1 MSNEE
6 TVWAETTDGG
16 LLKQLFGY
24 YPTLHDAVL
33 RLIEINPAA
42 DLITMD
48 VDYQDM
54 VGEDSGQDM
63 KVRIRL
69 EWRGIE
75 SFELPLDIKYFGGI
89 GFKRRGDKIVTSLE
103 FMGEFGSVT
112 SETVEALLVKMDPG
126 DSDHV
131 PWLRYK

>member
-1 MSNEE
+1 MSNDE

-16 LLKQLFGY
+16 LLQQLFGY

-33 RLIEINPAA
+33 RSIEINPAA

-54 VGEDSGQDM
+54 VGDDPDQEM

-69 EWRGIE
+69 EWREIE
-75 SFELPLDIKYFGGI
+75 SFVLPLDIKYFGGL
-89 GFKRRGDKIVTSLE
+89 GFKRKGDKIITSLE

-112 SETVEALLVKMDPG
+112 SESVEAILVKMDPG
-126 DSDHV
+126 DSNET